1 MANKRGRKRK
11 NDLYFGPEQEE
22 AVAKYLSIGVTLEL
36 TGSTGKPY
44 YVWSGDTYQRMER
57 DKIYMQ
63 YLYEPLNKMVES
75 IIRRYKLY
83 RKGYTFEDLHAD
95 ALSFLMM
102 KSYKFDVDAGK
113 RAYSYY
119 GTIIKNYLLGMV
131 QKDDKSMKKFASYE
145 DNYEQINERDDL
157 SYEEDWEDEGL
168 LQLIGDVTD
177 RIEDEL
183 REDEDSGFEILNDNQ
198 RKVGHALIEILL
210 NWDKVLDD
218 VDASDNKKYDKLA
231 IYEAMRNLTG
241 LNTKEMRKAL
251 THFKSVYYL
260 FKDDYIDNDLL

>member
-1 MANKRGRKRK
+1 MAKRGRKRK

-22 AVAKYLSIGVTLEL
+22 AVVKYLSIGITLEL

-44 YVWSGDTYQRMER
+44 YIWSGNTQERMER
-57 DKIYMQ
+57 DRIYMQ
-63 YLYEPLNKMVES
+63 HLYEPLNKMVES

-102 KSYKFDVDAGK
+102 KSYKFDIEAGK

-131 QKDDKSMKKFASYE
+131 QKDDAQIKKFASYE
-145 DNYEQINERDDL
+145 DNYEQYNDREDL
-157 SYEEDWEDEGL
+157 SYDMEFEDEGL
-168 LQLIGDVTD
+168 LLLIQDVTN

-183 REDEDSGFEILNDNQ
+183 DEDKESGYTKLNENQ
-198 RKVGHALIEILL
+198 RKVGNALIEILL

-251 THFKSVYYL
+251 SHFRDIYDI
-260 FKDDYIDNDLL
+260 FKDDYIDNDLF

>member
-1 MANKRGRKRK
+1 MAKKRGRKRK
-11 NDLYFGPEQEE
+11 NDLYFGPEQEQ
-22 AVAKYLSIGVTLEL
+22 AVCDYLSIGVTLEL

-44 YVWSGDTYQRMER
+44 YIWSGTTTERRQR
-57 DKIYMQ
+57 DKIFVQ
-63 YLYEPLNKMVES
+63 HLHEPLIKMVES

-102 KSYKFDVDAGK
+102 KSYKFDIHAGK

-145 DNYEQINERDDL
+145 ENYEQINDRDDL
-157 SYEEDWEDEGL
+157 SYDLELEDEGL
-168 LQLIGDVTD
+168 LQLIMEVTD
-177 RIEDEL
+177 KIEDEL
-183 REDEDSGFEILNDNQ
+183 KLDEEADFTILNDNQ

-241 LNTKEMRKAL
+241 LNTKEMRKGL
-251 THFKSVYYL
+251 THFKSVYFF